1 VCFSVRSVPLVC
13 ASVGVCLWTFQ
24 SVQACECSSGY
35 LSIKLRVCVHVLHV
49 QLPASWRRERSQV
62 LADCPPRW
70 PWPAQNRPSALRAAC
85 PAWPADS
92 AYPRVPLLGRCRRRC
107 RRRSQRCCRHSL
119 RTQGSHEDAAAV
131 AARGGLRT
139 SLRMQTVLPFSPMAC
154 RQAPKLPATL
164 SRAGTSCTRLC
175 EVLGVLEVL
184 TDTVRVS
191 PALRRYGESRG

>member
-1 VCFSVRSVPLVC
+1 MCSVLLCPFRS
-13 ASVGVCLWTFQ
+13 
-24 SVQACECSSGY
+24 AC
-35 LSIKLRVCVHVLHV
+35 VCVCGGVFVDVSERAGVRVFLGLSV
-49 QLPASWRRERSQV
+49 YKAARVRACAACPVVPASWRRERSQV

-139 SLRMQTVLPFSPMAC
+139 SLRMQMVLPFSPMAC
-154 RQAPKLPATL
+154 RRQAPKLPATL
-164 SRAGTSCTRLC
+164 SRAGTSWTRLC
-175 EVLGVLEVL
+175 EVREVLEVL
-184 TDTVRVS
+184 TDNVRVS
-191 PALRRYGESRG
+191 PAL